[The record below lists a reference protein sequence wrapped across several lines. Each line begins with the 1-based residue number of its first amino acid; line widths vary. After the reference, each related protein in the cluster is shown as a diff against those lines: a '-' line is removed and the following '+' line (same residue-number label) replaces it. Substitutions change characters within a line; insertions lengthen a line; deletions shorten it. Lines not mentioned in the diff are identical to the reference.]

1 MAEKFR
7 DRLLTGSGVSK
18 KKFTSDYGSKLLEKM
33 GWKDGKGLG
42 KNESGISDC
51 I

>member
-1 MAEKFR
+1 MSQKFT
-7 DRLLTGSGVSK
+7 DRLLTGSGVSH
-18 KKFTSDYGSKLLEKM
+18 KKFTSDYGSKLLASM
-33 GWKDGKGLG
+33 GWKEGSGLG